1 MLSWELQ
8 HNTTAQTVITQLLTG
23 RLLKICCGTTG
34 SASMDAKAQ
43 ISDQAKRYGDVVC
56 NVNKALVGASQDQFD
71 AVKAFL
77 DACPE
82 EDKGQH
88 CTCMTTTLTLVQW
101 VTSQRAVGL
110 IHGSYPCC
118 HCICPDLV

>member
-1 MLSWELQ
+1 
-8 HNTTAQTVITQLLTG
+8 
-23 RLLKICCGTTG
+23 
-34 SASMDAKAQ
+34 MDAKAQ

-56 NVNKALVGASQDQFD
+56 NVNKALVGGSQDQYD

-88 CTCMTTTLTLVQW
+88 CTCTNTTLTLLQS
-101 VTSQRAVGL
+101 VTSERAVDQVR
-110 IHGSYPCC
+110 GSYPCC
-118 HCICPDLV
+118 HCMSTDLV